1 MSKLGYKGDKLQLKL
16 EIVVKDNLSDETR
29 VNYEYLDIDPEV
41 KIGLDRYANDWINTK
56 LVKNYQVKSEI
67 ADGFDKVKELSYE
80 WYFKPYGFTQQVD
93 TQGTYYY
100 VNGEEMKLVES

>member
-16 EIVVKDNLSDETR
+16 EIAVKDNLSDETR

-41 KIGLDRYANDWINTK
+41 KIGLDGYANDWINTK

-67 ADGFDKVKELSYE
+67 VDGLDKVMELSYE

>member
-1 MSKLGYKGDKLQLKL
+1 M
-16 EIVVKDNLSDETR
+16 
-29 VNYEYLDIDPEV
+29 
-41 KIGLDRYANDWINTK
+41 
-56 LVKNYQVKSEI
+56 KSEI
-67 ADGFDKVKELSYE
+67 ADGLDKVKELSYE

>member
-1 MSKLGYKGDKLQLKL
+1 M
-16 EIVVKDNLSDETR
+16 
-29 VNYEYLDIDPEV
+29 
-41 KIGLDRYANDWINTK
+41 
-56 LVKNYQVKSEI
+56 KSEI
-67 ADGFDKVKELSYE
+67 ADGLDKVKELRYE